1 MKEYFKGFFVGCG
14 QTIVG
19 HPFDTIKTRIQANK
33 KIDFLKLHRGLS
45 FPLLTSSIINSIM
58 FGSCNYFNQKQDQN
72 IFISGFLSGL
82 VISPI
87 VTPIEKLKIDFQI
100 NSNIVVKDIKYTQL
114 FKGLQA
120 TFVRESFASGIY
132 FSTYNFCK
140 KSEYIHDNT
149 NNILF
154 SGGIAGICSW
164 LFTYPMDVIKTR
176 IQSGETNT
184 IYQSYIKGNLFRG
197 LSVCLLRS
205 FIVNSI
211 GFFIYEQIN

>member
-1 MKEYFKGFFVGCG
+1 MCIRDRS
-14 QTIVG
+14 T
-19 HPFDTIKTRIQANK
+19 TRI
-33 KIDFLKLHRGLS
+33 IDLSLSEIDLKRTVRKSYHSLINWGLN
-45 FPLLTSSIINSIM
+45 TM
-58 FGSCNYFNQKQDQN
+58 N
-72 IFISGFLSGL
+72 I
-82 VISPI
+82 
-87 VTPIEKLKIDFQI
+87 K
-100 NSNIVVKDIKYTQL
+100 
-114 FKGLQA
+114 
-120 TFVRESFASGIY
+120 
-132 FSTYNFCK
+132 
-140 KSEYIHDNT
+140 IHDNT